1 MNEAVT
7 KDEHECACKALM
19 FVRKVHEANTRA
31 KYFGAQL
38 NVLKQGLEARRQAQ
52 ALESLGNDAQRR
64 SAVDSKKAK
73 LFVFLQA
80 RHALQN
86 AVHAAQRLEGQEI
99 EGVSDADKA
108 TWVLDHSFDK
118 IFVKDM
124 HGFHTVWK
132 DVQNLHLDE
141 MRSAVDKAAAH
152 LREHTCDYDMPESSW
167 KKKIENP
174 EDLKCIMKVA
184 DATIAQLKGAVVTRS
199 VNELSKVPG
208 SSKRLLVTLAF

>member
-1 MNEAVT
+1 MYEAVT

-38 NVLKQGLEARRQAQ
+38 NVLKHGLEARRQAQ

-73 LFVFLQA
+73 LFVFSQA

-152 LREHTCDYDMPESSW
+152 LREHTSDYDMPESSW
-167 KKKIENP
+167 KK
-174 EDLKCIMKVA
+174 
-184 DATIAQLKGAVVTRS
+184 
-199 VNELSKVPG
+199 
-208 SSKRLLVTLAF
+208 RLRTQRT